1 MKRYFIA
8 TLRPSKDILLL
19 SVLLGVT
26 ATYFASW
33 LPDITNV
40 VGIDDFHISSVVS
53 FGALNG
59 MIFGPILGP
68 LISFSG
74 VSLHRV
80 TNPGF
85 FSKDTFH
92 LISPLFVV
100 FSSLIGALL
109 LSGRKRL
116 ALTLYAIPLVSW
128 YAFSTG
134 RSAFYYPWYHIL
146 MLVVFYMFENRFDK
160 KIDSSK
166 SYLFVYLFLVA
177 SIAVLAD
184 HIAGST
190 TALIFYKLPPAM
202 FTSVCLV
209 YPIERSILALFS
221 AFVVFVL
228 FLMVRGILQ
237 DLNIF
242 EDRAREMKDETIEE
256 YMQTEVKKILGKEG
270 KK

>member
-1 MKRYFIA
+1 MKRYFMAI
-8 TLRPSKDILLL
+8 LRPSRDILLF

-40 VGIDDFHISSVVS
+40 VGIDGSRISSVVS

-68 LISFSG
+68 VISFLG
-74 VSLHRV
+74 VLLHGLS
-80 TNPGF
+80 NPGF
-85 FSKDTFH
+85 FEKDTFH

-109 LSGRKRL
+109 LSGRIKL
-116 ALTLYAIPLVSW
+116 ALLLYAIPLVAW
-128 YAFSTG
+128 YTFSTG
-134 RSAFYYPWYHIL
+134 RNVFYYPWYHIL
-146 MLVVFYMFENRFDK
+146 VLTVFYKFENKFNK

-166 SYLFVYLFLVA
+166 FFLFIHLFLVA

-190 TALIFYKLPPAM
+190 TALIFYDLPPAM
-202 FTSVCLV
+202 FISVALL
-209 YPIERSILALFS
+209 YPVERSILALCS
-221 AFVVFVL
+221 AFVVYVL
-228 FLMVRGILQ
+228 FLMVRVILQ
-237 DLNIF
+237 DIKTF
-242 EDRAREMKDETIEE
+242 EDRAREIKEGTIEE
-256 YMQTEVKKILGKEG
+256 YMQIEVKKILNEQE